1 MQPSPRDSTSER
13 RSEQNPELIT
23 SQPEPRQLAEPGEGR
38 RENECPRQ
46 SSDGYSERDQSSS
59 SGSKEEEVD
68 RPDLELNYQGNSLV
82 IDLDPL
88 EWIALVIIT
97 VIGAWLLHHP

>member
-1 MQPSPRDSTSER
+1 MQRSRRDSNSER

-38 RENECPRQ
+38 RRNEFHPDEHPEGTQRT
-46 SSDGYSERDQSSS
+46 SNRSE
-59 SGSKEEEVD
+59 EEEVV

-82 IDLDPL
+82 IDMSRI
-88 EWIALVIIT
+88 EWIALAIIVLSVAST
-97 VIGAWLLHHP
+97 IYLLR

>member
-1 MQPSPRDSTSER
+1 M
-13 RSEQNPELIT
+13 
-23 SQPEPRQLAEPGEGR
+23 QPEPKQLAELGEGR

>member
-1 MQPSPRDSTSER
+1 MQSSRRDSTSER
-13 RSEQNPELIT
+13 KREPNQEQLT
-23 SQPEPRQLAEPGEGR
+23 SQPEPKPLEELGEGR